1 MAIVNHIENQGSFS
15 SDCYERLEEGDQQ
28 DVIKHIAMYTM
39 ALVAGLQSVKAER
52 DSDNR
57 ASERNVPPVLLAQLV
72 KLRHGAFLKEVLNPF
87 RQHISSSWS
96 EIGIEQIEVEHRE
109 LLKLYAS
116 NIVLRGIINKHN
128 DMTTFNDAW
137 DYVLGR
143 FEHLRS
149 FCGEL
154 TTVLANTTSVE
165 FDFSILK
172 WEMDDN
178 CIVLMHLSLEGIFR
192 AKQRL
197 TMQTLLR

>member
-1 MAIVNHIENQGSFS
+1 
-15 SDCYERLEEGDQQ
+15 
-28 DVIKHIAMYTM
+28 VIKHIAMYAM

-57 ASERNVPPVLLAQLV
+57 ASERNVPPVLPAQLV
-72 KLRHGAFLKEVLNPF
+72 KLRHGAFLKEVLDPF

-96 EIGIEQIEVEHRE
+96 EIGVEQIKVEHRE

-116 NIVLRGIINKHN
+116 DIVLRGIIDKHN

-137 DYVLGR
+137 DCVLGQ
-143 FEHLRS
+143 FKHLRS
-149 FCGEL
+149 FCGGL
-154 TTVLANTTSVE
+154 ATVLENTTSVE
-165 FDFSILK
+165 SDFSVLK

-178 CIVLMHLSLEGIFR
+178 RTTLMHLSLEGIFQ

-197 TMQTLLR
+197 TM